1 MPWFGFIHP
10 VLAVFTLIYGILLG
24 QVSLSRLG
32 DWDFPL
38 RRVRARTII
47 YFSLVVANLFLGL
60 WISTILSGRGEE
72 VKIFGHLPL
81 AIIATAIIF
90 LAALVTFGR
99 ALPGKLTP
107 VMRWHPIMIVIS
119 LALIMTMGFTAI
131 LKLLKL

>member
-1 MPWFGFIHP
+1 MPWYGFIHP
-10 VLAVFTLIYGILLG
+10 VLAVLTLIYGIILG

-32 DWDFPL
+32 EWDFPL
-38 RRVRARTII
+38 RRVRTQTII
-47 YFSLVVANLFLGL
+47 YFSLVVVNLFLGL

-81 AIIATAIIF
+81 AIISTALIF

-99 ALPGKLTP
+99 SQPGKLTP
-107 VMRWHPIMIVIS
+107 FMRWHPIVVVLS